1 MYRRYSQTGE
11 GNINLS
17 QAKRNR
23 IRNVIVILLVAA
35 LAATLIITLPVMQNQ
50 NETRSLFIQ
59 KIQAEVDE
67 ALRQTATLSRNAGAD
82 SSAILSKIRSNIYA
96 VRMLNTVNSASGGRM
111 LLEED
116 RLTSLQNMVDR
127 YLTYLTTG
135 MDTGEYQTALQ
146 VALTELQEIAGNL
159 N

>member
-82 SSAILSKIRSNIYA
+82 SAAILSKIRSNIYA

>member
-82 SSAILSKIRSNIYA
+82 SAAILSKIRSNIYA

-127 YLTYLTTG
+127 YLAY
-135 MDTGEYQTALQ
+135 
-146 VALTELQEIAGNL
+146 
-159 N
+159 

>member
-82 SSAILSKIRSNIYA
+82 RAAILSKIRSNLYA

>member
-1 MYRRYSQTGE
+1 MPVLIRTGFLLTLRFAANMLKSLQQRRKARCTD
-11 GNINLS
+11 
-17 QAKRNR
+17 
-23 IRNVIVILLVAA
+23 VIV
-35 LAATLIITLPVMQNQ
+35 TLIITLPVMQNQ
-50 NETRSLFIQ
+50 SETRNLYIQ

-82 SSAILSKIRSNIYA
+82 SAAILSRIRSNIYA
-96 VRMLNTVNSASGGRM
+96 VRMLNTVNSASGGKP
-111 LLEED
+111 LLEDE
-116 RLTSLQNMVDR
+116 RLTTLQNMVDR

-146 VALTELQEIAGNL
+146 VSLSELQEIAGNL